1 MNKQTDKLQSQ
12 QYPCQKQQR

>member
-1 MNKQTDKLQSQ
+1 MNKQTDKLQSK